1 MEDRHRYLFFIFAI
15 IHYVQA
21 QQGFISLD
29 CGLPSNEPP
38 YIEPVTGLVFSSDA
52 DHIPSGISGRI
63 QKNLEAVH
71 IKPYL
76 FLRYFP
82 DGLRN
87 CYTLDVLQNRRYMI
101 KAVFVYGNYDGYND
115 YPSFDLYLGPNKWVR
130 VDLEGKVNGSVE
142 EIIHIPSSNSLQIC
156 LVKTGNS
163 LPFISALELRLLRND
178 TYVVQDVSLK
188 HLFRRYYRQS
198 DRLIRYPDDVYDRV
212 WSPFFLPEWT
222 QITTSLDV
230 NNSNNYEPPKAA
242 LTSAATPGDNG
253 TRLTIIW
260 TLDNPDEQIHLYV
273 HFAELE
279 PVGENTD
286 EALRTLFT
294 RTFYFVVNGKI
305 SYDESITPLDLAV
318 STVETVVNKCDGGNC
333 SLQLVRSEASPG
345 VRVPLVNAME
355 AFTAIKFP
363 HSETNPDDVISIKV
377 IQATYELS
385 RVDWQG
391 DPCLPQQFLWTGLN
405 CSYMNMSTSPRII
418 SLDLSSHKLTGK
430 IVPDIQNLTQLQKLD
445 LSNNKLTG
453 GVPEFL
459 ANMKSL
465 LFINLS
471 NNNLVGSIPQAL
483 LDRKNLK
490 LEFEGNPKL
499 CATGPCNS
507 SSGNKETTV
516 IAPVAAA
523 IAIFIAVLVLI
534 IVFIKKRPSSIR
546 ALHPS
551 RANLSLENKK
561 RRITYSEI
569 LLMTNNF
576 ERVIGEG
583 GFGVVYHGYLNDSEQ
598 VAVKVLSPSSSQ
610 GYKEFKA
617 EVELLL
623 RVHHINLV
631 SLVGYC
637 DEQAHL
643 ALIYEYMANGDLKS
657 HLSGRHE

>member
-1 MEDRHRYLFFIFAI
+1 
-15 IHYVQA
+15 
-21 QQGFISLD
+21 
-29 CGLPSNEPP
+29 
-38 YIEPVTGLVFSSDA
+38 
-52 DHIPSGISGRI
+52 
-63 QKNLEAVH
+63 
-71 IKPYL
+71 
-76 FLRYFP
+76 
-82 DGLRN
+82 
-87 CYTLDVLQNRRYMI
+87 MI

-490 LEFEGNPKL
+490 LE
-499 CATGPCNS
+499 
-507 SSGNKETTV
+507 
-516 IAPVAAA
+516 
-523 IAIFIAVLVLI
+523 
-534 IVFIKKRPSSIR
+534 
-546 ALHPS
+546 
-551 RANLSLENKK
+551 
-561 RRITYSEI
+561 
-569 LLMTNNF
+569 
-576 ERVIGEG
+576 
-583 GFGVVYHGYLNDSEQ
+583 
-598 VAVKVLSPSSSQ
+598 
-610 GYKEFKA
+610 
-617 EVELLL
+617 
-623 RVHHINLV
+623 
-631 SLVGYC
+631 
-637 DEQAHL
+637 
-643 ALIYEYMANGDLKS
+643 
-657 HLSGRHE
+657 